1 MHVRYAPWNSIMPA
15 PWVAFAT
22 CLRLRGVSSLAML
35 AAMRRGLIAGQLL
48 GAERCPGS
56 SAHPYPVAAAEL
68 FSHEAKPPLT
78 IPEHL

>member
-1 MHVRYAPWNSIMPA
+1 
-15 PWVAFAT
+15 
-22 CLRLRGVSSLAML
+22 LAML